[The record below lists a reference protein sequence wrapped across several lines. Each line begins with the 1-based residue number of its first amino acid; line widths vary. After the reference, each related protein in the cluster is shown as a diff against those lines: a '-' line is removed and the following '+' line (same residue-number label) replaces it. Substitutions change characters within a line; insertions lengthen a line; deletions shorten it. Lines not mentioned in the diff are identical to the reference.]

1 MRRASAPLLA
11 LLLVVTSALGA
22 RAREV
27 TIGYQLIFG
36 PWAAAVATGEVEAA
50 TGWQIRW
57 VKLESGRQVVD
68 AFSHGEIDL
77 GFLGSSPLAAALSRG
92 LDLRLV
98 WILDE
103 IAAAEQLVVR
113 SGSGIDPGDPTTL
126 KGRTVAVPFGS
137 TTHFHLLVA
146 LDLWDIARDAVRIV
160 DLEPNEIA
168 TAWERGTIDAAFIW
182 QPVLGRLLAS
192 GRTLVTSAALSARGQ
207 PTFDAL
213 VTTPE
218 LLRDDP
224 DGLAALVGS
233 FARRVAAFRADPA
246 AWSATSAEVA
256 AIRALF
262 GGSAEAVVEAL
273 GLYHYPTAQEQV
285 GPAWL
290 GGGSDG
296 RAARALLAT
305 ARFLA
310 AEGRIETALDDYGR
324 FIDPRLAAAAIVGP

>member
-1 MRRASAPLLA
+1 MRRARAPLLA
-11 LLLVVTSALGA
+11 LLIGLLTAPAL

-36 PWAAAVATGEVEAA
+36 PWAAAVATGEVETA

-68 AFSHGEIDL
+68 AFAHGEIDV
-77 GFLGSSPLAAALSRG
+77 GFVGSSPLAAALSRG

-98 WILDE
+98 WILAD
-103 IAAAEQLVVR
+103 IAAAEQLVAR
-113 SGSGIDPGDPTTL
+113 DGSGIEPGDPASL
-126 KGRTVAVPFGS
+126 RGRTVAVPFGS
-137 TTHFHLLVA
+137 TAHFHLLVA
-146 LDLWDIARDAVRIV
+146 LELWGISRDAVRIV

-168 TAWERGTIDAAFIW
+168 TAWERRAIDAAFIW
-182 QPVLGRLLAS
+182 QPVLGRLLES
-192 GRTLVTSAALSARGQ
+192 GRALVTSAELSARGH

-213 VTTPE
+213 VSTPD

-224 DGLAALVGS
+224 DGLAALVAS

-246 AWSATSAEVA
+246 AWSTSSAEVA

-262 GGSAEAVVEAL
+262 GSSAEDVVGAL
-273 GLYHYPTAQEQV
+273 ALYHYPTATEQV
-285 GPAWL
+285 GPDWL
-290 GGGSDG
+290 GGGEDG
-296 RAARALLAT
+296 RVARALSAT

-310 AEGRIETALDDYGR
+310 AEGRIETVLDDYSR
-324 FIDPRLAAAAIVGP
+324 FIEPSLAAAAAAPR

>member
-1 MRRASAPLLA
+1 MPRAKALLLA
-11 LLLVVTSALGA
+11 LLIVLVTAPSL

-68 AFSHGEIDL
+68 AFEHGEIDV

-98 WILDE
+98 WILAD

-113 SGSGIDPGDPTTL
+113 DGSGIDPAAPHSL

-146 LDLWDIARDAVRIV
+146 LDIWGIARDAIRIV

-182 QPVLGRLLAS
+182 QPVLGRLLES
-192 GRTLVTSAALSARGQ
+192 GRALVTSAELSAQGH

-213 VTTPE
+213 VTTPA

-224 DGLAALVGS
+224 DGLAALVAS
-233 FARRVAAFRADPA
+233 FARRVATFRADPA
-246 AWSATSAEVA
+246 AWSTTSPEVA

-262 GGSAEAVVEAL
+262 GSSAEDVVGAL

-285 GPAWL
+285 GPDWL
-290 GGGSDG
+290 GGGEDG
-296 RAARALLAT
+296 RLARSLLAT

-310 AEGRIETALDDYGR
+310 AEGRIDSALDDYGR
-324 FIDPRLAAAAIVGP
+324 FIEPSLAAAAIAPR